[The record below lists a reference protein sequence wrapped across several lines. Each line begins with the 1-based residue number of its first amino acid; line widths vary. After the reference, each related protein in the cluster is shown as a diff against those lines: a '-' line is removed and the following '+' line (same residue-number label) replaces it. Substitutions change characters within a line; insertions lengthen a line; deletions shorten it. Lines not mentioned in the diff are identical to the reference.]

1 MDALQ
6 PERAE
11 RIDLGATSVRVLMT
25 ADLTDGAMTVMEI
38 IMPAGT
44 ASAPH
49 THLRDD
55 ETFLIVAGTFTFR
68 ADGRVERVPAGGR
81 LFLPR
86 GSRHAFAN
94 EGDTEARAITVL
106 MPGGLEDFLRA
117 ATGPDRPRD
126 TAAARELE
134 RRHGLDFTPDP

>member
-11 RIDLGATSVRVLMT
+11 RIELGATSVRVLIAT
-25 ADLTDGAMTVMEI
+25 DLTNGAMSVMEI
-38 IMPAGT
+38 IMPPGT

-49 THLRDD
+49 THLGED
-55 ETFLIVAGTFTFR
+55 ETFLIVEGTFTFR
-68 ADGRVERVPAGGR
+68 SEGRVEHVPAGGR

-94 EGDTEARAITVL
+94 EGATAARAITVL
-106 MPGGLEDFLRA
+106 MPGGLEEFLRA

-126 TAAARELE
+126 AAAGRELE
-134 RRHGLDFTPDP
+134 RRYGLDFTPDP